1 MVAALL
7 LAQGALTHGEHERQ
21 DRHQH
26 QLQPQRPVQLRTEGH
41 REQQAAED
49 QREVQ
54 RAQPV
59 NTRRR
64 LATGFRHI
72 AAAQSQHQQADRHI
86 DKKGVAPAQPGDVRR
101 YQPAAAHLSDNK
113 GDPADAAIQADGP
126 GVGGAFEGH
135 VQSGEDLRHNQRRPG
150 ALQGAGRQ
158 QGADAVRHPAQQGSD
173 AKEGDAPHK
182 QAPAAIVIAKLTAHR
197 QADGKGDA
205 VKRDDKLQL
214 RGAGRQGVGDGVQRH
229 IGDRGINKRQHLA
242 AQQQQQTG
250 AAG

>member
-1 MVAALL
+1 MIATLL
-7 LAQGALTHGEHERQ
+7 LAQGALTHGEQQRQ

-26 QLQPQRPVQLRTEGH
+26 QLQPQRPAQLRTEGH

-49 QREVQ
+49 EGEVQ
-54 RAQPV
+54 RALPV
-59 NTRRR
+59 NPRRR
-64 LATGFRHI
+64 LTTGFRHI
-72 AAAQSQHQQADRHI
+72 AAAQGQHQQADRHI

-113 GDPADAAIQADGP
+113 GDPADPAVQADSP
-126 GVGGAFEGH
+126 GVGRAFEGD
-135 VQSGEDLRHNQRRPG
+135 VQGGEDLRHNQRRTG
-150 ALQGAGRQ
+150 ALQSAGGQ
-158 QGADAVRHPAQQGSD
+158 QGADAVRYAAQQGSN
-173 AKEGDAPHK
+173 AKERDAPHK

-197 QADGKGDA
+197 QADGKGDT
-205 VKRDDKLQL
+205 VERDDKFQL
-214 RGAGRQGVGDGVQRH
+214 RGAGRQGMGDGVQRH